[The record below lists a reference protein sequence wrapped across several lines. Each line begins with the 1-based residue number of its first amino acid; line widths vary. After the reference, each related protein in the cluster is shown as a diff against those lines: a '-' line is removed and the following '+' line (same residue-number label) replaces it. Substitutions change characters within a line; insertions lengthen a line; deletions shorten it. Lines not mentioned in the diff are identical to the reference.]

1 MRRTLPCLA
10 VALLLG
16 CPTTG
21 DPDEEGQPEPLDL
34 PADPAEWG
42 VPVGATT
49 VTHGETKMEIWY
61 PASDDVA
68 DRPTE
73 LMWMDQFIP
82 DPVKEVLGE
91 ITLPDV
97 DTRAVRDVPLRVPE
111 SPYPVVVFSHGFG
124 GFRLQSVDFTT
135 HLASRGYVVVAADHP
150 GRSLGAVLPC
160 LFTPPLEGCDLE
172 AWGGEDPAPEQIDA
186 ILEWLPLANT
196 EGAGLVDGLADAFVG
211 ALDLDHMGLSGHS
224 AGGATTSRE
233 GDTREDFDALLP
245 MGGADDTARDVP
257 TLLMGS
263 TCDGMFTMEQ
273 MEDIHAGLADGALLS
288 IEAAGHL
295 AYTDLCALELGEFAE
310 TYLEPR
316 EDVNPLFLDGLVL
329 LAIDG
334 CPGIVPD
341 DPPAA
346 ECSDGYLPLE
356 DSFPIVRHYSTV
368 FFDEQL
374 RGSGDGPTDGVFP
387 AASLDAEGS

>member
-1 MRRTLPCLA
+1 MREALPWLA

-16 CPTTG
+16 CPTTE
-21 DPDEEGQPEPLDL
+21 DPDEGLPEPLDL

-42 VPVGATT
+42 VPVGVTT
-49 VTHGETKMEIWY
+49 VTHGDTKMEIWY
-61 PASDDVA
+61 PAPDDVA
-68 DRPTE
+68 DRQTE
-73 LMWMDQFIP
+73 VMWMGQFIP
-82 DPVKEVLGE
+82 EPVSDALGE
-91 ITLPDV
+91 IVLPDV
-97 DTRAVRDVPLRVPE
+97 DTRAVREVPLRVPE

-150 GRSLGAVLPC
+150 GRSLDAVLPC
-160 LFTPPLEGCDLE
+160 LFAPALEGCDLD
-172 AWGGEDPAPEQIDA
+172 AFGGDDPAPDQIDD

-196 EGAGLVDGLADAFVG
+196 DGTGLVDGLSEAFVG

-233 GDTREDFDALLP
+233 GDTREVFDALLP

-273 MEDIHAGLADGALLS
+273 MEDIHGGLADGALLS

-295 AYTDLCALELGEFAE
+295 AYTDLCALELGEFAAE
-310 TYLEPR
+310 YLEPR
-316 EDVNPLFLDGLVL
+316 DDINPLFLDGLVL

-334 CPGIVPD
+334 CPGIVPEE
-341 DPPAA
+341 PPAS
-346 ECSDGYLPLE
+346 ECADGYLPLE

-368 FFDEQL
+368 FFDQQL
-374 RGSGDGPTDGVFP
+374 RASGDGPTDGVFGV
-387 AASLDAEGS
+387 ATLDRSGD